1 MPARLQAAL
10 MFWSSSARAS
20 IPMRAR
26 ISCSRAVTVVLLV
39 VRVRLRTPN
48 TYHRSAVGAL
58 YAFRPV
64 LSGDLPLNTNSSLEQ
79 YGRTGQRS
87 RQHAHSTQF
96 ARYPCEWHAADAHR
110 PPCRPRCMAGTIT
123 LRAWSSPIGHHD
135 WLTDPIYKPIAPTIC
150 LAATRSQA
158 QCRLRL
164 FEV

>member
-48 TYHRSAVGAL
+48 PYHRSAVGAL

-64 LSGDLPLNTNSSLEQ
+64 LSGDLPLNTVHLPLPPVLGHQ
-79 YGRTGQRS
+79 PAHDIGRGVGRVPARVPDGGKLGVARVGSQRIE
-87 RQHAHSTQF
+87 R
-96 ARYPCEWHAADAHR
+96 RR
-110 PPCRPRCMAGTIT
+110 
-123 LRAWSSPIGHHD
+123 
-135 WLTDPIYKPIAPTIC
+135 
-150 LAATRSQA
+150 
-158 QCRLRL
+158 
-164 FEV
+164 